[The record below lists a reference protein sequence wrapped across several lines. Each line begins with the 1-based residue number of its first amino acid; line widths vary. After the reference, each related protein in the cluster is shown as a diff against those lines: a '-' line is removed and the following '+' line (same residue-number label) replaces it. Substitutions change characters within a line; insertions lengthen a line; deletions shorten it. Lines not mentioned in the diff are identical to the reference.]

1 MADNIIQFKK
11 NETMIVP
18 DEPVIPYIKGDGIG
32 PEIWDAAQKVVS
44 KCIRYT
50 YNGKKNIQWLEIP
63 GGEKSYKATGEYLPQ
78 ESIDAIKKYSIAVKG
93 PLATPVGGGIRSLNV
108 HLRQTFDLYAN
119 IRPIEYI
126 DFVPSPMKHPEKI
139 KMVIFREN
147 TEDVYSGIEWEAGT
161 KEASEIISFIRK
173 KTGKTLPKDSGI
185 GIKPISEG
193 NSKRLVAKAISYAIE
208 KKLPS
213 VTLMHK
219 GNIMKYTEGAFR
231 KWGYEIAKELFNKK
245 TIIEKDLI
253 EQYQGNCPENK
264 IIIKDRIA
272 DMLFQ
277 DVLIKPE
284 EYHVI
289 AAPNLNGDYLSDALA
304 AQVGGL
310 GLAPGANLG
319 YENAIFEPVHG
330 TAPSIAGK
338 NLANPGSLILTCAM
352 MLDFIG
358 WVDSAKKIR
367 SAIQHTIKNKT
378 VTQDLAMQMK
388 GAKKLGCKEFADAII
403 ANIK

>member
-1 MADNIIQFKK
+1 MDNNIIRFKK
-11 NETMIVP
+11 NENMIVP
-18 DEPVIPYIKGDGIG
+18 ERPVIPYIEGDGIG
-32 PEIWDAAQKVVS
+32 PEIWDAAQKVVN
-44 KCIRYT
+44 KCILHT
-50 YNGKKNIQWLEIP
+50 YNGEKNIQWLEITA
-63 GGEKSYKATGEYLPQ
+63 GEKSYNATGKWLPQ
-78 ESIDAIKKYSIAVKG
+78 ETLDAIKKYSIAVKG
-93 PLATPVGGGIRSLNV
+93 PLATPVGKGIRSLNV

-126 DFVPSPMKHPEKI
+126 DSVPSPMKHPEKI

-161 KEASEIISFIRK
+161 AEAGEIIAFIRQ
-173 KTGKTLPKDSGI
+173 KTGKSLPKDAGI
-185 GIKPISEG
+185 GIKPMSEG

-231 KWGYEIAKELFNKK
+231 KWGYEVAKELFNEN
-245 TIIEKDLI
+245 TITEKNLI
-253 EQYQGNCPENK
+253 EQFQGICPANK

-289 AAPNLNGDYLSDALA
+289 AAPNLNGDYLSDAVA

-310 GLAPGANLG
+310 GLAPGANIG
-319 YENAIFEPVHG
+319 YENAIFEAVHG

-358 WVDSAKKIR
+358 WVDSAQKIR
-367 SAIQHTIKNKT
+367 LALEHTIRKKT

-388 GAKKLGCKEFADAII
+388 GAKKLGCKEFADAVI